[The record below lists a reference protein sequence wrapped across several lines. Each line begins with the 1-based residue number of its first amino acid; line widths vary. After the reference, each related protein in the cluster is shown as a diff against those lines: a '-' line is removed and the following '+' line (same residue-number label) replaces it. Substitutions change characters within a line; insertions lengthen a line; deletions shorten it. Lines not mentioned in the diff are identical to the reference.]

1 MLAPKTRGDCKTLIQ
16 LFICISHYILT
27 ASSWLRL
34 ISGVHLAARDEF
46 QTADKLRI
54 QAAKSVQRSAARTF
68 NQNAAAAMMLV
79 RGGLW

>member
-1 MLAPKTRGDCKTLIQ
+1 
-16 LFICISHYILT
+16 LT
-27 ASSWLRL
+27 ARSWLRL

-79 RGGLW
+79 LRPLIILIIARELFAYIFAPAAL